1 MFGSAPCQFK
11 KGYGVAWMLSSEQL
25 KNHAR
30 QFLRECPKWIE
41 EMGQGYEYLYN
52 FVDERNW
59 ETLKWLQFLGF
70 EAKRKLPYGHEKL
83 NFILVMK
90 ELK

>member
-1 MFGSAPCQFK
+1 
-11 KGYGVAWMLSSEQL
+11 
-25 KNHAR
+25 
-30 QFLRECPKWIE
+30 
-41 EMGQGYEYLYN
+41 MGQGYEYLYN